1 MKCKKKKKNNNNSD
15 KFERWIAGSK
25 GEIHIQYTTKTDV
38 VLH

>member
-1 MKCKKKKKNNNNSD
+1 MQQNNNNNNNNSD
-15 KFERWIAGSK
+15 RFERWTAGSD